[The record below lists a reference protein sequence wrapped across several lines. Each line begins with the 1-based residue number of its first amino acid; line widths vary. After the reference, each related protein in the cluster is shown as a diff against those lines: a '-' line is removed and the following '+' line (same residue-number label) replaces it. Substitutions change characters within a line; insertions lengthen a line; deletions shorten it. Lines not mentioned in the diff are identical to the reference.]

1 MLLKVQL
8 PLICVALNRKI
19 LTAIVKLTIG
29 IFYEINHT
37 KTIMKNNVLIC
48 NIR

>member
-19 LTAIVKLTIG
+19 LTVIVKLTIG
-29 IFYEINHT
+29 IFYKINYT
-37 KTIMKNNVLIC
+37 KNNFGKKC
-48 NIR
+48 FNM